1 MLDSM
6 LNGLKDQIPTEL
18 LSQVG
23 LDSSKAEVVANLAG
37 ESAKEVVGK
46 TMASGAMDTVMNL
59 FSKGENTSS
68 ANSLQGTLMNNFVGK
83 LVSSKLGLDQGKAN
97 MLASVIVP
105 KLVEMITGKNEE
117 TDANDASGLMSMF
130 GGADGA
136 MDTAKDML
144 GDKAKDMLG
153 GFFS

>member
-1 MLDSM
+1 M
-6 LNGLKDQIPTEL
+6 LNGLKDQIPTDL

-23 LDSSKAEVVANLAG
+23 LDSSKVDVVANLAG

-59 FSKGENTSS
+59 FSKGENNSS
-68 ANSLQGTLMNNFVGK
+68 ANSLQDTLMNNFVGK
-83 LVSSKLGLDQGKAN
+83 LVSSQLGLDQGKAN
-97 MLASVIVP
+97 LLASTIVP
-105 KLVEMITGKNEE
+105 KLVELVTGKNEE

-136 MDTAKDML
+136 MDAAKDML

>member
-6 LNGLKDQIPTEL
+6 LNGLKDQIPTDL

-23 LDSSKAEVVANLAG
+23 LDSSKVDVVANLAG

-59 FSKGENTSS
+59 FSKGENNSS
-68 ANSLQGTLMNNFVGK
+68 ANSLQDTLMNNFVGK
-83 LVSSKLGLDQGKAN
+83 LVSSQLGLDQGKAN
-97 MLASVIVP
+97 LLASTIVP
-105 KLVEMITGKNEE
+105 KLVELVTGKNEE

-136 MDTAKDML
+136 MDAAKDML